1 MSDGL
6 PVNPTT
12 TVKPT
17 LKTIF
22 RYGYLAAFNAHDGDT
37 LMSYVS
43 PNIKVSRL
51 ISPLSPHTGSLRGSR
66 DTYCTLVFVT
76 QGGPTRRDG
85 LQLRHRHNTLRS
97 QYGILT
103 AGYILSERT
112 YYLCWMY
119 PPRRIPCRE
128 CDCHCGCDC
137 HTTGLAEHLVWPNT
151 YITTQYNRTRGVGSM
166 ADGIKDFIVLL

>member
-1 MSDGL
+1 MSDGI

-22 RYGYLAAFNAHDGDT
+22 RYGYLVAFNAHDGDT

-51 ISPLSPHTGSLRGSR
+51 FSVLSPPKVSLRGSC
-66 DTYCTLVFVT
+66 DTHCTLVSVT
-76 QGGPTRRDG
+76 RGDPTRRQVCKSSQTWHRDDT
-85 LQLRHRHNTLRS
+85 LQTQRR
-97 QYGILT
+97 ILT
-103 AGYILSERT
+103 PKSMLSERT

-119 PPRRIPCRE
+119 PPRRISCQE
-128 CDCHCGCDC
+128 CDR
-137 HTTGLAEHLVWPNT
+137 HTTRLAEHTHTP
-151 YITTQYNRTRGVGSM
+151 TQYNRARGVGNM
-166 ADGIKDFIVLL
+166 ADGIKYFIALHSPP